1 MWAGSSV
8 LAVVGALVGRG
19 GFADMESISMPEDQA
34 ALHGGYKRG
43 VTGGRATSANKSS
56 SAALAGSGLGA
67 SGGLGDGNKM
77 FKDAP
82 RAVSSTLF
90 FEKKSVTCAAFPRIV
105 NQVLRRGKFSSP
117 RVYFLCLRSLGEGNS
132 FAHFGGKKNS

>member
-1 MWAGSSV
+1 
-8 LAVVGALVGRG
+8 
-19 GFADMESISMPEDQA
+19 MPEDQA

-82 RAVSSTLF
+82 RAVSTTLF
-90 FEKKSVTCAAFPRIV
+90 CEKKSATRGGIQRIGQQTGPAAWEIQLSSR
-105 NQVLRRGKFSSP
+105 LFSLLP
-117 RVYFLCLRSLGEGNS
+117 PTHPACENLGDLDS
-132 FAHFGGKKNS
+132 M

>member
-1 MWAGSSV
+1 
-8 LAVVGALVGRG
+8 
-19 GFADMESISMPEDQA
+19 MPEDQA

-77 FKDAP
+77 FKNA
-82 RAVSSTLF
+82 RCELSLLRSFA
-90 FEKKSVTCAAFPRIV
+90 EKKGRDSRQHSRASG
-105 NQVLRRGKFSSP
+105 N
-117 RVYFLCLRSLGEGNS
+117 RSCGVGNS
-132 FAHFGGKKNS
+132 ALLASIFFVCLPPTLLVRI

>member
-1 MWAGSSV
+1 MVARIEV
-8 LAVVGALVGRG
+8 LELV
-19 GFADMESISMPEDQA
+19 ADMESISMPEDQA

-77 FKDAP
+77 FKDA
-82 RAVSSTLF
+82 RHELSL
-90 FEKKSVTCAAFPRIV
+90 
-105 NQVLRRGKFSSP
+105 
-117 RVYFLCLRSLGEGNS
+117 LRSFS
-132 FAHFGGKKNS
+132 KRRA

>member
-1 MWAGSSV
+1 
-8 LAVVGALVGRG
+8 
-19 GFADMESISMPEDQA
+19 MPEDQA

-77 FKDAP
+77 FKDARSSCLFYALFRKGERDLCSVSAH
-82 RAVSSTLF
+82 RATD
-90 FEKKSVTCAAFPRIV
+90 
-105 NQVLRRGKFSSP
+105 
-117 RVYFLCLRSLGEGNS
+117 RSCGVGNS
-132 FAHFGGKKNS
+132 ALLASIFFVCLPPTLLVRI

>member
-1 MWAGSSV
+1 
-8 LAVVGALVGRG
+8 
-19 GFADMESISMPEDQA
+19 MPEDQA

-77 FKDAP
+77 FKDA
-82 RAVSSTLF
+82 RYELSL
-90 FEKKSVTCAAFPRIV
+90 
-105 NQVLRRGKFSSP
+105 
-117 RVYFLCLRSLGEGNS
+117 LRSFS
-132 FAHFGGKKNS
+132 KRRA

>member
-1 MWAGSSV
+1 
-8 LAVVGALVGRG
+8 
-19 GFADMESISMPEDQA
+19 MPEDQA

-77 FKDAP
+77 FKDA
-82 RAVSSTLF
+82 RLELSL
-90 FEKKSVTCAAFPRIV
+90 
-105 NQVLRRGKFSSP
+105 
-117 RVYFLCLRSLGEGNS
+117 LRSFRKGERDLGS
-132 FAHFGGKKNS
+132 ASAHRASGPAAWEIQLSSRLFSLLPPTHPACENLRDLDSM

>member
-1 MWAGSSV
+1 MRGTNTDIDPKRIHGTDGTEETIPRTTVQSARILTQNSPSNLRNKTSSDGS
-8 LAVVGALVGRG
+8 L
-19 GFADMESISMPEDQA
+19 ADMESISMPEDQA

-77 FKDAP
+77 FKDA
-82 RAVSSTLF
+82 RHELSL
-90 FEKKSVTCAAFPRIV
+90 
-105 NQVLRRGKFSSP
+105 
-117 RVYFLCLRSLGEGNS
+117 LRSFS
-132 FAHFGGKKNS
+132 KRRA

>member
-1 MWAGSSV
+1 
-8 LAVVGALVGRG
+8 
-19 GFADMESISMPEDQA
+19 MPEDQA

-56 SAALAGSGLGA
+56 SAALARSGLGA

-82 RAVSSTLF
+82 RAVSFTLF
-90 FEKKSVTCAAFPRIV
+90 FEKESVTWAALPRIV
-105 NQVLRRGKFSSP
+105 HQVLRRGKFSSP
-117 RVYFLCLRSLGEGNS
+117 RVYFLCLPPTHPACVNLRDLDSV
-132 FAHFGGKKNS
+132 

>member
-1 MWAGSSV
+1 
-8 LAVVGALVGRG
+8 
-19 GFADMESISMPEDQA
+19 MPEDQA

-82 RAVSSTLF
+82 RAVSTTLSF
-90 FEKKSVTCAAFPRIV
+90 AKRRAWFEAAFSASGNR
-105 NQVLRRGKFSSP
+105 QVLRRGKFSSP
-117 RVYFLCLRSLGEGNS
+117 RVYFLCLPPTHPACENLRDLDSM
-132 FAHFGGKKNS
+132 